1 MAEPGCLHD
10 AHFQNLEV
18 SGDNTTNNLNVQNTS
33 TLGTRKFIT
42 FAGTLASTDAT
53 TTPYVDNDCLVELGT
68 LDVKSANNSIVSPTK
83 IFIHKAV
90 VLITTAA
97 GPVLVGNLKLSDT
110 SGTATN
116 VGVGGTEIVG
126 ADVTGVNGLSS
137 IAETVA
143 AEIDIDFN
151 KTAGLFHVFTPNV
164 TAAIANKHLYACAT
178 TAVEDDAT
186 AGRFTVELEYSVL

>member
-33 TLGTRKFIT
+33 TLGTRKFVT
-42 FAGTLASTDAT
+42 FAGTLASTNAA
-53 TTPYVDNDCLVELGT
+53 TTPYSLDDCLVELGT

-97 GPVLVGNLKLSDT
+97 GPTLVGNLKLSAT

-116 VGVGGTEIVG
+116 AEVSGTEIVG
-126 ADVTGVNGLSS
+126 AGTTGGG
-137 IAETVA
+137 AGGTPVA
-143 AEIDIDFN
+143 DIDFDDL
-151 KTAGLFHVFTPNV
+151 ALAVFEV
-164 TAAIANKHLYACAT
+164 KIGVSIENKHLYACAT
-178 TAVEDDAT
+178 TLVNADAT